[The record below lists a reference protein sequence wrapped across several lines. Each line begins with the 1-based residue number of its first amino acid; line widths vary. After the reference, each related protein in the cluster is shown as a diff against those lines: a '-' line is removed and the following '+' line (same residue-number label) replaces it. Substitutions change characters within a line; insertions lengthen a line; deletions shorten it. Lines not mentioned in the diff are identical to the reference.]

1 MALPKIFKAYDI
13 RGTVPDQL
21 NEELAYDIGRAFV
34 TFLKCRQVVVGR
46 DVRATSDAM
55 FAALARGI
63 NDLGADVLDIGQSD
77 TPMLYFAAHDKP
89 AAIMIT
95 ASHNPP
101 EYNGFKMCRE
111 NAIPISGDTGI
122 KDMESIAAS
131 GAFDPPAAQKGAI
144 RKLDIKK
151 EFVAYQQKAATFG
164 GDKKLKVV
172 IDTANGAGSLTYPDI
187 FKGLDCDMVPLFM
200 EPDGAFPNHEANP
213 LLEENLVD
221 LKKKVVDVGADLGAA
236 IDGDADRCMFV
247 DAQGNT
253 LRADVIGTI
262 VALEILKHNPGATF
276 LYDLRS
282 TRAFPLDVEAGGG
295 KAVQCRVG
303 HAFIKNQMRE
313 HNAIFACEL
322 SGHFYF
328 RDHYFTESS
337 AMALIRIM
345 NLMHETGKTLAELA
359 APAQRLAHSGE
370 INFKVED
377 KDGVL
382 KRLEEKF
389 GAGGAV
395 SHMDGLS
402 VEFDNWWFNVRAS
415 NTEPFLRLNLEAPT
429 PDETDKHK
437 QEIVKIIEQ
446 G

>member
-1 MALPKIFKAYDI
+1 MGIFKAYDI

-21 NEELAYDIGRAFV
+21 NEDLAYKIGRAFV
-34 TFLKCRQVVVGR
+34 TFLGCAEVVIGR

-63 NDLGADVLDIGQSD
+63 TDQGADVIDIGQSD
-77 TPMLYFAAHDKP
+77 TPMLYFAAHDKS

-122 KDMESIAAS
+122 KDIEQIVLAESWAPA
-131 GAFDPPAAQKGAI
+131 PAARGAVSQ
-144 RKLDIKK
+144 LDIKN
-151 EFVAYQQKAATFG
+151 EFVAFQQKSATFG
-164 GDKKLKVV
+164 GRGRRLKVV
-172 IDTANGAGSLTYPDI
+172 IDTANGAGSLTYPGI
-187 FKGLDCDMVPLFM
+187 FAGLDCDMIPLFM
-200 EPDGAFPNHEANP
+200 EPDGTFPNHEANP
-213 LLEENLVD
+213 LEEKNLVD
-221 LKKKVVDVGADLGAA
+221 LKKKVVDAGADLGAA

-247 DAQGNT
+247 DAAGNT
-253 LRADVIGTI
+253 LRADVVGVI
-262 VALEILKHNPGATF
+262 VALEMLKTHPGETF

-282 TRAFPLDVEAGGG
+282 TRAFPLDVRAAGG

-313 HNAIFACEL
+313 HNALFACEL

-328 RDHYFTESS
+328 REHYFTESS

-345 NLMHETGKTLAELA
+345 NLMAETGKTLAELG

-370 INFKVED
+370 INFKVAD
-377 KDGVL
+377 KDAVL
-382 KRLEEKF
+382 RRLEEKY
-389 GAGGAV
+389 ARSGGAI

-402 VEFDNWWFNVRAS
+402 VEFDAWWFNVRAS

-429 PDETDKHK
+429 PQEMEQHK
-437 QEIVKIIEQ
+437 AELVAVIEQ
-446 G
+446 T

>member
-1 MALPKIFKAYDI
+1 MDIPKIFKAYDI

-21 NEELAYDIGRAFV
+21 NEDLAYAIGRAFV
-34 TFLKCRQVVVGR
+34 TFLKCREVVVGR
-46 DVRATSDAM
+46 DVRDTSEAM

-63 NDLGADVLDIGQSD
+63 TVQGAAVLDIGLSD

-122 KDMESIAAS
+122 KDMERIVAS
-131 GAFDPPAAQKGAI
+131 GAFDPPAAHKGAVI
-144 RKLDIKK
+144 KLDIKDA
-151 EFVAYQQKAATFG
+151 FVAYQQKIAAFG
-164 GDKKLKVV
+164 GNKKIRVV

-187 FKGLDCDMVPLFM
+187 FKDLDCDMIPLFM
-200 EPDGAFPNHEANP
+200 EPDGTFPNHEANP

-221 LKKKVVDVGADLGAA
+221 LKKKVLETGAALGAA

-247 DAQGNT
+247 DEMGNT

-262 VALEILKHNPGATF
+262 IALEILKHNPGATF

-282 TRAFPLDVEAGGG
+282 TRAFPLDVEAAGG

-313 HNAIFACEL
+313 HDAVFACEL

-328 RDHYFTESS
+328 RDHFFTESS

-345 NLMHETGKTLAELA
+345 NLMHETGKPLSVLA

-370 INFKVED
+370 INFKVEN
-377 KDGVL
+377 KDAVL
-382 KRLEEKF
+382 ARLEQKF
-389 GAGGAV
+389 GAAGKV

-402 VEFDNWWFNVRAS
+402 VEFDDWWFNVRAS
-415 NTEPFLRLNLEAPT
+415 NTEPFLRLNLEAPAPEIT
-429 PDETDKHK
+429 EKHK
-437 QEIVKIIEQ
+437 NEIVAVIEQ

>member
-1 MALPKIFKAYDI
+1 MSIFKAYDI

-21 NEELAYDIGRAFV
+21 NEDLAYKIGRAFV
-34 TFLKCRQVVVGR
+34 TFLKCGEVVIGR
-46 DVRATSDAM
+46 DVRATSDPM
-55 FAALARGI
+55 FHALARGI
-63 NDLGADVLDIGQSD
+63 TEQGANVIDIGRSD
-77 TPMLYFAAHDKP
+77 TPMLYYAARQSP

-95 ASHNPP
+95 ASHNPK

-122 KDMESIAAS
+122 KDLEKIVAGDAY
-131 GAFDPPAAQKGAI
+131 DPPAETAGTVT
-144 RKLDIKK
+144 RRDVFD
-151 EFVAYQQKAATFG
+151 EFVKYQQSFATFAG
-164 GDKKLKVV
+164 KGKRLKVV
-172 IDTANGAGSLTYPDI
+172 IDTANGAGSLTFPSIVKDLE
-187 FKGLDCDMVPLFM
+187 LDVTPLFM
-200 EPDGAFPNHEANP
+200 EPDGTFPNHEANP

-221 LKKKVVDVGADLGAA
+221 LKAKVKETGADLGAA

-253 LRADVIGTI
+253 LRADVVGLI
-262 VALEILKHNPGATF
+262 VALEMLKNHPGETF

-282 TRAFPLDVEAGGG
+282 TRAFPQDVEAGGG

-303 HAFIKNQMRE
+303 HAFIKAQMRE

-328 RDHYFTESS
+328 REHFFTESS
-337 AMALIRIM
+337 AMALIRIL
-345 NLMHETGKTLAELA
+345 NLMADTGKTLAELG
-359 APAQRLAHSGE
+359 APAMRLAHSGE

-377 KDGVL
+377 KDAVL
-382 KRLEEKF
+382 KKLEDTF
-389 GAGGAV
+389 GADGKVG
-395 SHMDGLS
+395 HMDGLS
-402 VEFDNWWFNVRAS
+402 VEYGDWWFNVRPS

-429 PDETDKHK
+429 ADVMERHK
-437 QEIVKIIEQ
+437 ARLIQVIEA

>member
-1 MALPKIFKAYDI
+1 MGIFKAYDI

-21 NEELAYDIGRAFV
+21 NKDLAYKIGRAFV
-34 TFLKCRQVVVGR
+34 TFLGCAEVVIGR

-55 FAALARGI
+55 FDALARGI
-63 NDLGADVLDIGQSD
+63 TEQGADVIDIGRSD

-101 EYNGFKMCRE
+101 EYNGFKLCRE

-122 KDMESIAAS
+122 KDIEKIVATEAWAPAS
-131 GAFDPPAAQKGAI
+131 RKGTI
-144 RKLDIKK
+144 SELEIKD
-151 EFVAYQQKAATFG
+151 EFVAYQQKFAKFG
-164 GDKKLKVV
+164 GGGKRLKVV
-172 IDTANGAGSLTYPDI
+172 IDTANGAGSLTYPYI
-187 FKGLDCDMVPLFM
+187 FAGLDCDMIPLYM
-200 EPDGAFPNHEANP
+200 EPDGSFPNHEANP
-213 LLEENLVD
+213 LEEKNLVD
-221 LKKKVVDVGADLGAA
+221 LKKRVVETGADLGAA

-247 DAQGNT
+247 DAAGNT
-253 LRADVIGTI
+253 LRADVVGVI
-262 VALEILKHNPGATF
+262 VALEMLKTHPGETF

-282 TRAFPLDVEAGGG
+282 TRAFPLDVRAAGG

-313 HNAIFACEL
+313 HNALFACEL

-328 RDHYFTESS
+328 REHYFTESS

-345 NLMHETGKTLAELA
+345 NLMAETGKTLAELG

-370 INFKVED
+370 INFKVAD
-377 KDGVL
+377 KDAVL
-382 KRLEEKF
+382 RRLEEKY
-389 GAGGAV
+389 ARSGGAI

-402 VEFDNWWFNVRAS
+402 VEFDAWWFNVRPS

-429 PDETDKHK
+429 PQEMEQHK
-437 QEIVKIIEQ
+437 AELVAVIEQ
-446 G
+446 T

>member
-1 MALPKIFKAYDI
+1 MGIFKAYDI

-21 NEELAYDIGRAFV
+21 NEDLAYKIGRAFV
-34 TFLKCRQVVVGR
+34 TFLGCAEVVIGR

-63 NDLGADVLDIGQSD
+63 TDQGADVIDIGQSD
-77 TPMLYFAAHDKP
+77 TPMLYFAAHDKS

-122 KDMESIAAS
+122 KDIEQIVLAESWAPA
-131 GAFDPPAAQKGAI
+131 PAARGAVSQ
-144 RKLDIKK
+144 LDIKN
-151 EFVAYQQKAATFG
+151 EFVAFQQKSATFG
-164 GDKKLKVV
+164 GRGRRLKVV
-172 IDTANGAGSLTYPDI
+172 IDTANGAGSLTYPGI
-187 FKGLDCDMVPLFM
+187 FAGLDCDMIPLFM
-200 EPDGAFPNHEANP
+200 EPDGTFPNHEANP
-213 LLEENLVD
+213 LEEKNLVD
-221 LKKKVVDVGADLGAA
+221 LKKKVVDAGADLGAA

-247 DAQGNT
+247 DAAGNT
-253 LRADVIGTI
+253 LRADVVGVI
-262 VALEILKHNPGATF
+262 VALEMLKTHPGETF

-282 TRAFPLDVEAGGG
+282 TRAFPLDVRAAGG

-313 HNAIFACEL
+313 HNALFACEL

-328 RDHYFTESS
+328 REHYFTESS

-345 NLMHETGKTLAELA
+345 NLMAETGKTLAELG

-370 INFKVED
+370 INFKVAD
-377 KDGVL
+377 KDAVL
-382 KRLEEKF
+382 RRLEEKY
-389 GAGGAV
+389 ARSGGAI

-402 VEFDNWWFNVRAS
+402 VEFDAWWFNVRPS

-429 PDETDKHK
+429 PQEMEQHK
-437 QEIVKIIEQ
+437 AELVAVIEQ
-446 G
+446 T